1 MLPESLISL
10 GSQQVIFHSAPR
22 AVGRVRTRKGSLQG
36 CQAWLSLSRPV
47 SLPPPFLTRP
57 GAHLCPI
64 FLGSVLRTVSQ
75 GLAKTTPANKPPRS
89 TFTSDKPTATDT
101 AAPPAPRVIFCKIC
115 IHKHKQQRRRLLSGN
130 RKKLSGPSSEAGVLN
145 FKSLLCRGGE
155 HLLLGLG

>member
-1 MLPESLISL
+1 M
-10 GSQQVIFHSAPR
+10 HSVPR
-22 AVGRVRTRKGSLQG
+22 AVERVGTGAGSLQG
-36 CQAWLSLSRPV
+36 CQARPSLSCPV
-47 SLPPPFLTRP
+47 PLPPPLLIHP

-64 FLGSVLRTVSQ
+64 FLSSVLRTVSQ

-101 AAPPAPRVIFCKIC
+101 AAPPAPRVIFYKIC
-115 IHKHKQQRRRLLSGN
+115 IHKHKQQRRRLLSCK

-155 HLLLGLG
+155 HILLGWGKGKQRSPKWEQKSG